1 MDGRYKKWQ
10 TKDRWLSCNK
20 TQHTKI
26 AWQRF
31 IQRNRTTVHAREISR
46 GREKGMK
53 NGCFKAVMRHGCLG
67 QRQWGT
73 TCPNFVVWEAKHFFF
88 CWLLRICAISHMCTS
103 LVSSTTVAHISL
115 TCVLLPAQIH
125 KDAGICP
132 WPFNLVCSSFLHFFI
147 IYNSKDSWVLFPRW
161 HPSLF
166 LSAVDIGGC
175 SLPMWSK
182 MSCSRASQHL
192 EVMLNVCLVSSP
204 LRQIT
209 SLNQL

>member
-1 MDGRYKKWQ
+1 MPPPSPCRTLTWIRCSFWTSVVHCVRAFFGLKVLGAFCEEYDTVTILYMDGRYKKWQ

-31 IQRNRTTVHAREISR
+31 IQRSRTTVHAREISR

-125 KDAGICP
+125 KMQEYVPDLLI
-132 WPFNLVCSSFLHFFI
+132 
-147 IYNSKDSWVLFPRW
+147 
-161 HPSLF
+161 
-166 LSAVDIGGC
+166 
-175 SLPMWSK
+175 
-182 MSCSRASQHL
+182 
-192 EVMLNVCLVSSP
+192 
-204 LRQIT
+204 
-209 SLNQL
+209 